1 MPSVFIPVY
10 GRHRTWKCHAKSIRR
25 HFFYV
30 LIRKVHITQ
39 VVSYCSGYH
48 TWYCNDLMELDH
60 SGSMPFT
67 CVYLCII
74 HVCVCVHIFLVLYL
88 DFMGMLCNAS
98 KLTCI
103 ISLNTLVFPL
113 VKICVLVACSSHQ
126 INGYDELKKEIS
138 WIHKYIHKR
147 LHMLFYVFSL

>member
-1 MPSVFIPVY
+1 MFGPPQ
-10 GRHRTWKCHAKSIRR
+10 RTRFAESSTEKGSSIWLTR
-25 HFFYV
+25 
-30 LIRKVHITQ
+30 
-39 VVSYCSGYH
+39 
-48 TWYCNDLMELDH
+48 
-60 SGSMPFT
+60 
-67 CVYLCII
+67 VYLCII
-74 HVCVCVHIFLVLYL
+74 HVCVCVCVHICLVLYL

-103 ISLNTLVFPL
+103 ISLITLVFPL

-138 WIHKYIHKR
+138 WIHKYIRKR